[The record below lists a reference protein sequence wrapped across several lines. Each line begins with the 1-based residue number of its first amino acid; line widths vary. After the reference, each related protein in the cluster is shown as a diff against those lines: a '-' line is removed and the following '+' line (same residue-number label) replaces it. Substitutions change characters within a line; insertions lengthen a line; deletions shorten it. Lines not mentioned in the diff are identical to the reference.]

1 MGMIKTTQ
9 SKIEAA
15 VHSGL
20 DDAVEL
26 SRSLYREPEL
36 AYHEVKSS
44 QKIVKLLRESGYE
57 VEYPFLEKEL
67 GYGTAFRAVLKNGEG
82 PSVAILTEYDAL
94 PGLGHACGH
103 NLHGAMSTLT
113 GTALAKLTDQ
123 FKGTIYVIGTP
134 AEEENGAKV
143 VMEQQGIFKDVALAE
158 MIHSYSGG
166 LSQTNM
172 EVLSMRCY
180 EIEFHGC
187 TAHAVAGPWHGHSAL
202 AAARKF
208 LDLVDARR
216 ECFTP
221 DVFVNSIIQDGG
233 RSPNII
239 PDVARI
245 RMEFRTNS
253 RGRLEQVDEIVHKCA
268 QGAALALDCTVSFEP
283 GLQDFWDMVR
293 VPSLEQAARE
303 IMEAKGEKVCEP
315 APACGSSDIGNV
327 SYQCPSIQILLSIAD
342 EFFALHTD
350 GMREATQQPKAF
362 EQLEK
367 GACILTELALRT
379 LNDEAFR
386 ARIHTEF
393 QKERELKD
401 QMK

>member
-1 MGMIKTTQ
+1 MIDTTPN
-9 SKIEAA
+9 KIDAA

-20 DDAVEL
+20 ADAVEL

-44 QKIVKLLRESGYE
+44 QKIVNLLRENGYQ

-103 NLHGAMSTLT
+103 NLHGAMSTLA
-113 GTALAKLTDQ
+113 GMALAKLTDQ
-123 FKGTIYVIGTP
+123 FQGTVYVIGTP

-143 VMEQQGIFKDVALAE
+143 VMEQQGVFKDMALAE

-166 LSQTNM
+166 VSQTNM
-172 EVLSMRCY
+172 EVLSLRCY
-180 EIEFHGC
+180 EIEFHGL
-187 TAHAVAGPWHGHSAL
+187 TAHSVAGPWHGHSAL

-221 DVFVNSIIQDGG
+221 DVFVNSIIQEGG

-239 PDVARI
+239 PDTAKL

-253 RGRLEQVDEIVHKCA
+253 RGRLEQLDEIVRKCA
-268 QGAALALDCTVSFEP
+268 QGAALALDCTVTFEP

-293 VPSLEQAARE
+293 VSSLEQEARA
-303 IMEAKGEKVCEP
+303 IMECRGETVSEP

-327 SYQCPSIQILLSIAD
+327 SYQCPSIQMLLSITD
-342 EFFALHTD
+342 ETFALHTE
-350 GMREATQQPKAF
+350 GMREATQKPKAF

-367 GACILTELALRT
+367 GACVLTELALRT
-379 LNDEAFR
+379 LNDARFR
-386 ARIHTEF
+386 MQIREDF
-393 QKERELKD
+393 QKEREIKD